1 MERSLFHRNMSFAVV
16 ALLAISVSVI
26 TVTNK
31 VDLAGSVT
39 TLNRA
44 VATSITNALHL
55 APIRETKEEPLVE
68 GQEPVAKK
76 EAIVRKTDLQCMA
89 ENIYYEASNQSY
101 VGKIAVARVVLNRM
115 ASKDYPSTVCGVVYE
130 GSQNTR
136 TSTCQFS
143 WTCAPH
149 KSIDKNSAAWAQSEA
164 VAKEVLA
171 NKDSLDITEGARFYH
186 ATYVS
191 PYWKKSLRKVAQID
205 DHIFYR

>member
-1 MERSLFHRNMSFAVV
+1 MERSIFHRNMSFAVV

-31 VDLAGSVT
+31 VDLAGTVT

-55 APIRETKEEPLVE
+55 APILDAKEEPLVE